1 MATYQLVFNIEN
13 RRHRKVKSFNPK
25 RLMRSACLMIFFLW
39 FGLTQDI
46 ANAANDSSNPNLDLL
61 DCAHDEKVRLF
72 LEDLF
77 CIKRGSK
84 KITKKQRAKTIS
96 DNLASFAKNLEVSP
110 EDLILEP
117 CQNNSQTCFYLSYKK
132 PDLNKNINITSI
144 ENQDIQPFL
153 LREYDEQNQ
162 ELDLKRQIQTVIIPN
177 IKKAVRNFRK
187 SQCQL
192 PTQAVTIK
200 LKNHQEVIFCI
211 KTSIRANE
219 NISER
224 AKRVTEKIRDIQSG
238 KINVETLG
246 ILPVSELK
254 EKLDILEFDNLTDD
268 IQKENTEQKQDVE
281 QNSLNSQSLA
291 IVSYQENLNPEE
303 KIIFVLTKLDL
314 ELINSKYN
322 NSYTTFQGIDNFFQK
337 IVTFVRLSDSNK
349 STVERE
355 AVNFNWGPYNNFLF
369 RRFSCLK
376 TQLIE
381 CQSDLF
387 KVHDKA
393 GFYNSSYRAITIE
406 NKITA
411 VANQPWRIFSN
422 PKLDIQS
429 EEYQSIIRVK
439 KYNDQDYF
447 NLMTIATNEKAKDN
461 VKGYALIVSSTIQE
475 AIHIYRYNQWL
486 VLEILFLSVA
496 NIVYFFYLEK
506 AKQSKN

>member
-1 MATYQLVFNIEN
+1 MATYQLVFNAEN
-13 RRHRKVKSFNPK
+13 RRHRKVKSFNRK
-25 RLMRSACLMIFFLW
+25 RPMRSACLMIFFLW

-61 DCAHDEKVRLF
+61 DCDHDEKVRLF

-84 KITKKQRAKTIS
+84 EITKKQRAKTVS

-117 CQNNSQTCFYLSYKK
+117 CQNNSQTCFYLRYKE
-132 PDLNKNINITSI
+132 PDSNKNTNITSI

-153 LREYDEQNQ
+153 PREYGEKNQ
-162 ELDLKRQIQTVIIPN
+162 ELDLKRQIQKAIIPN

-200 LKNHQEVIFCI
+200 LKNHQEVLFCI

-224 AKRVTEKIRDIQSG
+224 AKRVTEKIKDIQEG

-246 ILPVSELK
+246 ILQVSELK
-254 EKLDILEFDNLTDD
+254 VKLDILEFENLTDGTEE
-268 IQKENTEQKQDVE
+268 ENTEQKQDVE
-281 QNSLNSQSLA
+281 QNSLNSQALA
-291 IVSYQENLNPEE
+291 IVSYQENLNPED
-303 KIIFVLTKLDL
+303 KIIFILTKLDL

-322 NSYTTFQGIDNFFQK
+322 NSYTTVQGIDNFFQK
-337 IVTFVRLSDSNK
+337 IVTFVRLSDNNK
-349 STVERE
+349 SSIERE

-369 RRFSCLK
+369 RRFSCFK
-376 TQLIE
+376 KEKPQLIE
-381 CQSDLF
+381 CKSDLF

-411 VANQPWRIFSN
+411 VANHPWRIFSN
-422 PKLDIQS
+422 PKLDIKP
-429 EEYQSIIRVK
+429 EEYQSIIRIK
-439 KYNDQDYF
+439 KYNNQDYF
-447 NLMTIATNEKAKDN
+447 NIMTIAADEKAKDN
-461 VKGYALIVSSTIQE
+461 VKGYASIVESTIQE

-486 VLEILFLSVA
+486 VLEILFLSA
-496 NIVYFFYLEK
+496 TSIAYFFYLDK
-506 AKQSKN
+506 AK